1 MEGSFL
7 QSLGKTVVLTSLG
20 CMFVDFLPMEW
31 TRGYKLFLGAIMFY
45 IMRFLLELIKA
56 KIQKSLHQTEEY
68 VSYANIIRLH
78 FKCVHGFSPFRT
90 LMIYPL
96 DQLKP
101 NT

>member
-20 CMFVDFLPMEW
+20 CMFVDCLPIEW

-45 IMRFLLELIKA
+45 IMRFLLELIRA

-68 VSYANIIRLH
+68 VSYANIIRLFQIH
-78 FKCVHGFSPFRT
+78 VFR
-90 LMIYPL
+90 IYIIYMHIFCLNPV
-96 DQLKP
+96 
-101 NT
+101 TGS